1 MPLSNINVDRVLSSS
16 EVRLMLSEEAEED
29 DREIAQIMKRWTQG
43 LKKGC
48 WRPKEIC
55 DEYIDKMIRA
65 TVWKEEQAYIFETV
79 GKKTIYKRS
88 LCAKSYGYRC
98 ITEISH
104 LTKMPTSSQLEG
116 ISISVIEEISDKF
129 FLVSSPIKCLLDAGF
144 ILELSVPREFL
155 GL

>member
-29 DREIAQIMKRWTQG
+29 DREIAQIMKRWTRCLRQC
-43 LKKGC
+43 LRSKAF
-48 WRPKEIC
+48 C
-55 DEYIDKMIRA
+55 DNNPNKIRA
-65 TVWKEEQAYIFETV
+65 TVWKEEQTYIFETADKQI
-79 GKKTIYKRS
+79 KKQS
-88 LCAKSYGYRC
+88 LCGKSYGYQC

-104 LTKMPTSSQLEG
+104 LTKMPTKTQMEG